1 MLIQLV
7 DKKGKL
13 GDRLKCYKGKKKKVG
28 ICIKTTQFH
37 HFPFLQS
44 SRKKKI
50 SLDVLKKEKMMMKPS
65 KTPKLLYNLYA
76 VLFSLVV
83 TQV

>member
-1 MLIQLV
+1 MHKDDPISSFSISSIKQEEEENIIRCTEE
-7 DKKGKL
+7 GK
-13 GDRLKCYKGKKKKVG
+13 
-28 ICIKTTQFH
+28 
-37 HFPFLQS
+37 
-44 SRKKKI
+44 
-50 SLDVLKKEKMMMKPS
+50 KMMMKPS